1 MMVWVRALLVLLV
14 LLAIGLAALPIL
26 VLLDL
31 LGGGTGYGLCEGG
44 LAACPE
50 RYTAGPAL
58 AMYLVISLM
67 VVVALI
73 RIVTHLYRRLQRHRT
88 G

>member
-1 MMVWVRALLVLLV
+1 MVLV
-14 LLAIGLAALPIL
+14 LLAVTLAALPVL

-44 LAACPE
+44 LSACPE

-58 AMYLVISLM
+58 AVYLVLALM

-73 RIVTHLYRRLQRHRT
+73 RVISHLYRRLQRRRARISER

>member
-1 MMVWVRALLVLLV
+1 MLLV
-14 LLAIGLAALPIL
+14 LLAIGLAALPVL

-44 LAACPE
+44 LSDCPQ

-58 AMYLVISLM
+58 AVYLAVALM
-67 VVVALI
+67 AVVALI
-73 RIVTHLYRRLQRHRT
+73 RIVIHLYRRLQRHRLN
-88 G
+88 GLG

>member
-1 MMVWVRALLVLLV
+1 MVWLRALLLILV
-14 LLAIGLAALPIL
+14 LLAVGLAALPVL

-31 LGGGTGYGLCEGG
+31 LRGGTGYGLCAGG

-58 AMYLVISLM
+58 AVYLVLSLM
-67 VVVALI
+67 AVVALI

>member
-1 MMVWVRALLVLLV
+1 MMVWVRALLLLLV

-31 LGGGTGYGLCEGG
+31 LRGGTGYGLCEGG
-44 LAACPE
+44 LSACPE

-58 AMYLVISLM
+58 AVYLVISLM

>member
-1 MMVWVRALLVLLV
+1 MVWLRALLLILV
-14 LLAIGLAALPIL
+14 LLAVGLAALPVL

-31 LGGGTGYGLCEGG
+31 LRGGTGYGLCEGG

-58 AMYLVISLM
+58 AVYLVLSLM
-67 VVVALI
+67 AVVALI
-73 RIVTHLYRRLQRHRT
+73 RIVTHLYRRIQQHRT

>member
-1 MMVWVRALLVLLV
+1 MVWVRALLLLLV
-14 LLAIGLAALPIL
+14 LLAIGLAVLPIL